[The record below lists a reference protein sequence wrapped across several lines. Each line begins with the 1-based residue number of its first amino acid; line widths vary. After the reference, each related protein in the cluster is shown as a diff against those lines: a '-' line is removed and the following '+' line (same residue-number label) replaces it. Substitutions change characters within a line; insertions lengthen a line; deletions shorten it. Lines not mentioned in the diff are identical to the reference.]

1 MLKNNGLFRKEVFD
15 SRKNRFVGNVIASV
29 PITFKM
35 LALIFGL
42 MGLALLIFIFSGEF
56 TKKVRVSG
64 QIMPND
70 GFVKI
75 YSTRTS
81 IVKDIYV
88 KENDFVKVGQN
99 LLHINNSFFLEDNKD
114 LYDSINYESN
124 QRTELFS
131 KEIAKEKTI
140 YENKKQNTIKELDYI
155 NKEIS
160 NANQLFYTTKYKLSV
175 ANDVYARYKIAH
187 RNNAASLDEVQI
199 KESQT
204 LDLKNQ
210 LKQIESELDSLKEN
224 LRNKKFEI
232 LFLEQEHLKHLTQLK
247 REESEINQEK
257 IQSQSN
263 SDQILKSPIDGK
275 ISIINI
281 EKGQTIELN
290 KILMSIVPTN
300 TKLVCFLYVPS
311 NAIGFIKPNTEVS
324 IRYFAFPYQ
333 KFGLAKAKVLS
344 ISETPIPYQDL
355 NSLGLIPMQGI
366 TSNEP
371 VYIIKASLDKQT
383 ITAYGEEVNLKIGML
398 LEADIKLEKRKIY
411 EWILEPLYT
420 VTGNI

>member
-1 MLKNNGLFRKEVFD
+1 
-15 SRKNRFVGNVIASV
+15 
-29 PITFKM
+29 M

-114 LYDSINYESN
+114 LYDSISYESN
-124 QRTELFS
+124 QRIELFS

-140 YENKKQNTIKELDYI
+140 YENKKQNSIKELDYI

-232 LFLEQEHLKHLTQLK
+232 LSLEQEHLKHLTQLK
-247 REESEINQEK
+247 REGSEINQEK

-355 NSLGLIPMQGI
+355 NSLGLLPMQGI

-383 ITAYGEEVNLKIGML
+383 ITAYGEEVNLKVGML

>member
-1 MLKNNGLFRKEVFD
+1 MLKNNGLFRKEVFE
-15 SRKNRFVGNVIASV
+15 SRKNRFVGNVIVSV

-114 LYDSINYESN
+114 LYDSISYESN
-124 QRTELFS
+124 QRIELFS

-140 YENKKQNTIKELDYI
+140 YENKKQNSIKELDYI

-160 NANQLFYTTKYKLSV
+160 NANQFFYTTKYKLSV

-232 LFLEQEHLKHLTQLK
+232 LSLEQEHLKHLTQLK

-383 ITAYGEEVNLKIGML
+383 ITAYGEEVNLKVGML

>member
-1 MLKNNGLFRKEVFD
+1 MLKNNGLFRKEVFE
-15 SRKNRFVGNVIASV
+15 SRKNRFVGNVIVSV

-114 LYDSINYESN
+114 LYDSISYESN
-124 QRTELFS
+124 QRIELFS

-140 YENKKQNTIKELDYI
+140 YENKKQNSIKELDYI

-232 LFLEQEHLKHLTQLK
+232 LSLEQEHLKHLTQLK

-263 SDQILKSPIDGK
+263 SDQILKSPIVGK

-383 ITAYGEEVNLKIGML
+383 ITAYGEEVNLKVGML

>member
-1 MLKNNGLFRKEVFD
+1 MLKNNGLFRKEGFD
-15 SRKNRFVGNVIASV
+15 SRKNRFVGNVIVSV

>member
-15 SRKNRFVGNVIASV
+15 SRKNRFVGNVIVSV

>member
-1 MLKNNGLFRKEVFD
+1 
-15 SRKNRFVGNVIASV
+15 
-29 PITFKM
+29 M

-42 MGLALLIFIFSGEF
+42 MGLSLLIFIFLGEF

-88 KENDFVKVGQN
+88 KENDFVKIGQN
-99 LLHINNSFFLEDNKD
+99 LLHINNSFFLENNKD
-114 LYDSINYESN
+114 LYDSISYESN

-131 KEIAKEKTI
+131 KEVAKEKTI
-140 YENKKQNTIKELDYI
+140 YENKKQNMIKELEYI

-204 LDLKNQ
+204 LDFKNQ
-210 LKQIESELDSLKEN
+210 LKQIENDLDSLKEN

-232 LFLEQEHLKHLTQLK
+232 LSLEQEHLKHLTQLK

-257 IQSQSN
+257 IQNQSN

-333 KFGLAKAKVLS
+333 KFGLAKAKVLN

-383 ITAYGEEVNLKIGML
+383 ISAYGEEVNLKVGML

>member
-1 MLKNNGLFRKEVFD
+1 MIKNNSLFRKEVFE
-15 SRKNRFVGNVIASV
+15 SRKNRFVGNVIISV

-42 MGLALLIFIFSGEF
+42 MGLTLLIFIFLGEF

-114 LYDSINYESN
+114 LYDSISYESN

-131 KEIAKEKTI
+131 KEVAKEKTI
-140 YENKKQNTIKELDYI
+140 YENKKQNMIKELDYI

-175 ANDVYARYKIAH
+175 ANDVYARYKIAY

-210 LKQIESELDSLKEN
+210 LKQIENDLDSLKEN

-232 LFLEQEHLKHLTQLK
+232 LSLEQEHLKHLTQLK

-257 IQSQSN
+257 IQNQSN

-333 KFGLAKAKVLS
+333 KFGLAKAKVLN

-355 NSLGLIPMQGI
+355 NSIGLIPMQGI

-383 ITAYGEEVNLKIGML
+383 ITAYGEEVNLKVGML

>member
-1 MLKNNGLFRKEVFD
+1 MLKNNSLFRKEVFE
-15 SRKNRFVGNVIASV
+15 SRKNRFVGNVIISV

-42 MGLALLIFIFSGEF
+42 MGLSLLIFIFLGEF

-88 KENDFVKVGQN
+88 KENDFVKIGQN
-99 LLHINNSFFLEDNKD
+99 LLHINNSFFLENNKD
-114 LYDSINYESN
+114 LYDSISYESN

-131 KEIAKEKTI
+131 KEVAKEKTI
-140 YENKKQNTIKELDYI
+140 YENKKQNMIKELEYI

-204 LDLKNQ
+204 LDFKNQ
-210 LKQIESELDSLKEN
+210 LKQIENDLDSLKEN

-232 LFLEQEHLKHLTQLK
+232 LSLEQEHLKHLTQLK

-257 IQSQSN
+257 IQNQSN

-333 KFGLAKAKVLS
+333 KFGLAKAKVLN

-383 ITAYGEEVNLKIGML
+383 ISAYGEEVNLKVGML

>member
-1 MLKNNGLFRKEVFD
+1 
-15 SRKNRFVGNVIASV
+15 
-29 PITFKM
+29 M

-81 IVKDIYV
+81 IVKDVYV

-114 LYDSINYESN
+114 LYDSISYESN
-124 QRTELFS
+124 QRIELFS

-140 YENKKQNTIKELDYI
+140 YENKKQNSIKELDYI

-232 LFLEQEHLKHLTQLK
+232 LSLEQEHLKHLTQLK
-247 REESEINQEK
+247 REGSEIKQEK

-355 NSLGLIPMQGI
+355 NSLGLIPMKGI

-383 ITAYGEEVNLKIGML
+383 ITAYGEEVNLKVGML

>member
-1 MLKNNGLFRKEVFD
+1 MLKNNSLFRKEVFD
-15 SRKNRFVGNVIASV
+15 SRKNRFVGNVIISV

-42 MGLALLIFIFSGEF
+42 MGLALLLFIFLGEF

-99 LLHINNSFFLEDNKD
+99 LLHINNSFFLENNKD
-114 LYDSINYESN
+114 LYDSISYESN

-131 KEIAKEKTI
+131 KEVAKEKTI
-140 YENKKQNTIKELDYI
+140 YENKKQNMIKELDYI

-175 ANDVYARYKIAH
+175 ASDVYARYKIAY

-199 KESQT
+199 KESQI

-210 LKQIESELDSLKEN
+210 LKQIESDLDSLKEN

-232 LFLEQEHLKHLTQLK
+232 LSLEQEHLKHLTQLK

-257 IQSQSN
+257 IQNQSN

-371 VYIIKASLDKQT
+371 VYIIKASLEKQT
-383 ITAYGEEVNLKIGML
+383 ITTYGEEVNLKVGML

>member
-1 MLKNNGLFRKEVFD
+1 MLKNNGLFRKEVFE
-15 SRKNRFVGNVIASV
+15 SRKNRFVGNVIVSV

-81 IVKDIYV
+81 IVKDVYV

-114 LYDSINYESN
+114 LYDSISYESN
-124 QRTELFS
+124 QRIELFS

-140 YENKKQNTIKELDYI
+140 YENKKQNSIKELDYI

-232 LFLEQEHLKHLTQLK
+232 LSLEQEHLKHLTKLQ
-247 REESEINQEK
+247 REGSEINQEK

-263 SDQILKSPIDGK
+263 SDQILKSPVDGK

-383 ITAYGEEVNLKIGML
+383 ITAYGEEVNLKVGML